1 MNNQSIKLETMTIA
15 SAGKLIQDQKISIE
29 HLTQATLEQVHVTEP
44 KINAFINL
52 LKWSL
57 SGYQIRTAANI
68 SIATEYTMHSSSVLH
83 AHKLG
88 SL

>member
-44 KINAFINL
+44 ISMVL
-52 LKWSL
+52 E
-57 SGYQIRTAANI
+57 RTL
-68 SIATEYTMHSSSVLH
+68 V
-83 AHKLG
+83 HKRQ
-88 SL
+88 